1 MEQAVTL
8 MTDWARPHVAAF
20 AGATMEVV
28 RLPGRGSARARKAGA
43 GGDDGG
49 AGGDGAAP
57 GGSRRA
63 KPPREVLQLVDA
75 LRQLGCAVDCLP
87 PHQFFSICTTN
98 SGVLLFDSTTEP
110 QKYGATW
117 EAYLPRNPCAST
129 PWRVWQLEQV
139 PTPDLPGAWADPSI
153 ESDCSPYPKKN
164 AGPLPTGRFYYK
176 VVAEV
181 KKAVAQ

>member
-1 MEQAVTL
+1 MRSSVLTTAIFL
-8 MTDWARPHVAAF
+8 ACGPASPPPRADLAA
-20 AGATMEVV
+20 
-28 RLPGRGSARARKAGA
+28 PPARA
-43 GGDDGG
+43 DM
-49 AGGDGAAP
+49 AAP
-57 GGSRRA
+57 S
-63 KPPREVLQLVDA
+63 PPSVCA
-75 LRQLGCAVDCLP
+75 LPAGTIDKNTPDKAYWVSDGCTPGCLP

-98 SGVLLFDSTTEP
+98 AGVLLFDGTTEP
-110 QKYGATW
+110 QVYGATW
-117 EAYLPRNPCAST
+117 EAYLRSNPCASS

-176 VVAEV
+176 AVAEV

>member
-1 MEQAVTL
+1 MKNLLFASALLSACDPVTTPRYVDSIPRD
-8 MTDWARPHVAAF
+8 MAAQ
-20 AGATMEVV
+20 
-28 RLPGRGSARARKAGA
+28 
-43 GGDDGG
+43 
-49 AGGDGAAP
+49 
-57 GGSRRA
+57 
-63 KPPREVLQLVDA
+63 PPRQSVCDMPVGTVGRNTPDKGYWA
-75 LRQLGCAVDCLP
+75 SSGCAVDCLP

-98 SGVLLFDSTTEP
+98 AGVLLFDGTTEP

-139 PTPDLPGAWADPSI
+139 PTPDLPGTWADPSI